1 MRTKLRRPVN
11 KPPPLHAVVYDA
23 KRFLLSHSSIIEEAP
38 LQIYSSAL
46 VFSPEASIIRRL
58 YLNQLPEWAERIP
71 TISEDWSL
79 HLQTLSHSGWV
90 KAVAFSPNGQLI
102 ASGSKDKTVRLW
114 DAATGAERRTLK
126 GHSGSVSAV
135 AFSPNGQLI
144 ASGSGDGTARLW
156 DAATGAERRTLK
168 GHSGWVGAVA
178 FSPNGQLIASGS
190 GDETVRLWDAAT
202 GAERRTLKGHS
213 GWVSAVAFSPNGQL
227 IASGSGDKT
236 VRLWDAA
243 TGAERHL
250 FEINTTIKYLCFS
263 SCGKRLVTHR
273 GVLPLPS
280 SDCQCSPHI
289 FVSAWITVDGIDLL
303 YLHPDHQDS
312 VGFVSGYIVVFTEGA
327 SRILQ
332 LDLTTKSS

>member
-102 ASGSKDKTVRLW
+102 ASGS
-114 DAATGAERRTLK
+114 
-126 GHSGSVSAV
+126 
-135 AFSPNGQLI
+135 
-144 ASGSGDGTARLW
+144 GDR
-156 DAATGAERRTLK
+156 
-168 GHSGWVGAVA
+168 
-178 FSPNGQLIASGS
+178 
-190 GDETVRLWDAAT
+190 
-202 GAERRTLKGHS
+202 
-213 GWVSAVAFSPNGQL
+213 
-227 IASGSGDKT
+227 T